1 MEKIIQELEA
11 KRAAARRG
19 YLICAAM
26 GVALVV
32 MLGTHQYTRA
42 LAVLALG
49 GGAGWYFK
57 IYRPKQQKAAEPE
70 EDYSSYDEPDDYD
83 DAPPWDVDDEDEGG
97 DE

>member
-42 LAVLALG
+42 LAVLALTVIAYFLLEWNYTILRLLNLTG
-49 GGAGWYFK
+49 GVF
-57 IYRPKQQKAAEPE
+57 
-70 EDYSSYDEPDDYD
+70 
-83 DAPPWDVDDEDEGG
+83 
-97 DE
+97 